1 MGKNLGVFHLGTPK
15 TAFLMRNLPMDTV
28 IWAFT
33 PTNRVTHFNF
43 QKRVQETSPSCLASE
58 PRKTNFVHELTKV

>member
-43 QKRVQETSPSCLASE
+43 QKSTGDLPFLPGQ
-58 PRKTNFVHELTKV
+58 

>member
-1 MGKNLGVFHLGTPK
+1 
-15 TAFLMRNLPMDTV
+15 MDTV

-43 QKRVQETSPSCLASE
+43 QKGAEESSPSCLASE
-58 PRKTNFVHELTKV
+58 PRETNFVNELMEV